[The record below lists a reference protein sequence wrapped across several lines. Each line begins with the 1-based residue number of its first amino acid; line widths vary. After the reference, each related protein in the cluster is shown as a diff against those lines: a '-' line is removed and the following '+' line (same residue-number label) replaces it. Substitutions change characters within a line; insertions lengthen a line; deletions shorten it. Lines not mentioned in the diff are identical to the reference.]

1 MEKNSIPNYRKFSY
15 FLISFIFGVFV
26 SSYFRL
32 DFYQIYFFA
41 ILTVT
46 CLIGLNFLFQNL
58 YLKLIA
64 ICSIIFLFGF
74 LLFSF
79 RSTKLD
85 LQKIANGSEIDGLI
99 VSDSVLDG
107 NNQNFFLVDKNQTKI
122 YVSTSRFPEYS
133 YGDKIRLK
141 GVIEHPKNFSEF
153 DWVNYLRRYRT
164 TYSTKN
170 PEIEKL
176 SGEQGNPVLTWLYK
190 IRKKFEESVIKNL
203 PEPESSLAIG
213 LLVGSKQ
220 GFSDSLLSEF
230 SKIGITHIIALS
242 GYNVTII
249 IIFLTDILLGYIS
262 RRKIFVLSLLLIIL
276 FILMT
281 GAAPSVIRAGI
292 ITLLIAYGRTI
303 GRKADMA
310 NLILLSATIMV
321 LLNPYILRFDTG
333 FQLSFLAFI
342 GLVYFSPVV
351 KSFLEKPIFK
361 YIPAFVR
368 SALTETVS
376 AQAFV
381 LPLILS
387 VFGII
392 SVIAP
397 ISNILILPII
407 PATMLFVFLSTLVNW
422 LIPTLGHLAFLI
434 AYLPLKFIIAMTKLF
449 SAIPFSAINLSGTI
463 QYIIIFAYV
472 ILVGLILI
480 KKNKYVRQNN

>member
-1 MEKNSIPNYRKFSY
+1 MEKISIPSYRKFSY
-15 FLISFIFGVFV
+15 FLISYIFGVFV
-26 SSYFRL
+26 SSYFKL
-32 DFYQIYFFA
+32 DFYQIHLFA
-41 ILTVT
+41 ILIAV

-79 RSTKLD
+79 RSSKLD
-85 LQKIANGSEIDGLI
+85 LQKIANDSNASGIIINDPVIDGN
-99 VSDSVLDG
+99 S
-107 NNQNFFLVDKNQTKI
+107 QNFFLVDKNQTKI
-122 YVSTSRFPEYS
+122 YVSTSRFPEYT
-133 YGDKIRLK
+133 YGDKIKLE
-141 GVIEHPKNFSEF
+141 GNVEQPKNFSEF
-153 DWVNYLRRYRT
+153 DWVNYLRRYGA
-164 TYSTKN
+164 TYSVKN
-170 PEIEKL
+170 PKIEKL
-176 SGEQGNPVLTWLYK
+176 SDKQGNPILAWLYK
-190 IRKKFEESVIKNL
+190 IRKKFEESVRKNL

-220 GFSDSLLSEF
+220 DFNDSLLSNF

-249 IIFLTDILLGYIS
+249 IIFLTDILLGNIS
-262 RRKIFVLSLLLIIL
+262 RRKIFVLSLILISL

-351 KSFLEKPIFK
+351 KSFLEKSIFK
-361 YIPAFVR
+361 YIPAFVK

-387 VFGII
+387 AFGII
-392 SVIAP
+392 SIIAP
-397 ISNILILPII
+397 ISNIVILPII

-422 LIPTLGHLAFLI
+422 LIPTLGHLVFLI

-449 SAIPFSAINLSGTI
+449 SAISFSAINLSGII
-463 QYIIIFAYV
+463 QYIIIFVYV

-480 KKNKYVRQNN
+480 KKYKYVRQNN